1 MSISVQRLLP
11 YATALAIEASSSE
24 FCSRNPSAKI
34 LGVKLLPNQLI
45 SLGGSGLCFKDK
57 NLIKAVT
64 SGFAFPQIFDFL
76 ANPKNGYES
85 IVTLLRIQKI
95 LTSKGDS
102 AEKLAIGL
110 RAGIA
115 TTAAFANY
123 DPPSIELLSD
133 FENVVIQFKVEEY
146 DLSFFLYRLEGELWK
161 VNSLNPIEKTSA
173 TFNFNGPLIASKAI
187 SGFFDHLAGIG
198 LGHASVSGNIPLLD
212 KIGYI
217 SRLAQRKL
225 PSIL

>member
-1 MSISVQRLLP
+1 MCISVQRLLP
-11 YATALAIEASSSE
+11 YAVGSAIEASSFE
-24 FCSRNPSAKI
+24 FCSRNPKAKH
-34 LGVKLLPNQLI
+34 LGVELLPNQLI

-64 SGFAFPQIFDFL
+64 TGFAFPQIFKLL
-76 ANPKNGYES
+76 ANLKNGYES

-95 LTSKGDS
+95 LACKVDS
-102 AEKLAIGL
+102 PEKLALGL

-133 FENVVIQFKVEEY
+133 FENDVIEFKVERY
-146 DLSFFLYRLEGELWK
+146 DLSFFLFRLEGSLWK
-161 VNSLNPIEKTSA
+161 VNSSNPIERPSA
-173 TFNFNGPLIASKAI
+173 ILSFNSPLIATQAI
-187 SGFFDHLAGIG
+187 SGFFDHLAGVG

-217 SRLAQRKL
+217 SRIVNRKL